1 MVQKIEIFLEFI
13 SINWSFLFYFIFIYI
28 MTKIIQNINDLTCKE
43 NNSNKNKNLEL
54 IFKVASLQSHKKKR
68 E

>member
-1 MVQKIEIFLEFI
+1 
-13 SINWSFLFYFIFIYI
+13 

-54 IFKVASLQSHKKKR
+54 IFKVASLQSHKKKKR
-68 E
+68 VIS

>member
-1 MVQKIEIFLEFI
+1 
-13 SINWSFLFYFIFIYI
+13 

-54 IFKVASLQSHKKKR
+54 IFKVASLQSHKKKKESNFLECFVR
-68 E
+68 EKKKKKIYCAK